1 MRYLDR
7 AVWVLALVVCATTF
21 VSFIRTDLWWV
32 RIFDFP
38 RMQLLVLG
46 ICALVF
52 LLFRSDRGSLRS
64 RVGPGVLVVAIAI
77 QG

>member
-7 AVWVLALVVCATTF
+7 AVWVLALVVCVTTF
-21 VSFIRTDLWWV
+21 VPFIRTDLWWV

-46 ICALVF
+46 GA
-52 LLFRSDRGSLRS
+52 
-64 RVGPGVLVVAIAI
+64 P
-77 QG
+77 